1 MFLFVFVAVKT
12 FKHILYHLKLYQNT
26 WWTFY
31 TPVQLYCVNQ
41 TITTQQARTQ
51 ATTISFHFLTFFL
64 ESTIFYNCP
73 TFFLESTISYHFPTF
88 FLESTLPLVVFHLL
102 HRSPG
107 LPTVRSHLTYIQ
119 LLRSLRIGRKHL
131 WVCYMKCGWVKT
143 ENVFGECE
151 AGWKYRVVFLTGPPK
166 KLKYVKPR
174 LGVSTLT

>member
-1 MFLFVFVAVKT
+1 MSIKQLQLDNVLVCVCSSKDIETHFISSEALPEYLVN
-12 FKHILYHLKLYQNT
+12 ILHACSALS
-26 WWTFY
+26 
-31 TPVQLYCVNQ
+31 VNQ

-107 LPTVRSHLTYIQ
+107 LPTVRSHLTYSVVT
-119 LLRSLRIGRKHL
+119 LF
-131 WVCYMKCGWVKT
+131 
-143 ENVFGECE
+143 ENWMETCNVDE
-151 AGWKYRVVFLTGPPK
+151 
-166 KLKYVKPR
+166 
-174 LGVSTLT
+174 

>member
-107 LPTVRSHLTYIQ
+107 LPTVRSHLTYSVVTIF
-119 LLRSLRIGRKHL
+119 
-131 WVCYMKCGWVKT
+131 
-143 ENVFGECE
+143 ENWAE
-151 AGWKYRVVFLTGPPK
+151 TS
-166 KLKYVKPR
+166 
-174 LGVSTLT
+174 LGVLHKMWMSENWKCFWWMWGWMEIQGGFFNWPP